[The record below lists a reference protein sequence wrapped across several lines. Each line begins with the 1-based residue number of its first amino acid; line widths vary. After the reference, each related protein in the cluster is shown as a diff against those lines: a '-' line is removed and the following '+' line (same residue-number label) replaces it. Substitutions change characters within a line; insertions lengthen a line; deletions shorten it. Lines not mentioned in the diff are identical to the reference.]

1 MKAGN
6 IEITPIEYG
15 RFKLDGGA
23 MFGVVPKPLWERVAL
38 PDDENRI
45 DMATRGMLI
54 RAGARKIL
62 VDTGIGDKMSEK
74 LNRIYAVDFSR
85 FSLENSLKQ
94 VGLSYEDITDVILTH
109 LHFDHTGGSTKID
122 DDENV
127 IPTFPNATYWLQ
139 RQQYDWA
146 LSPSDRDRASFM
158 PVNYVPLYEKG
169 CLELLEGERELFP
182 GISVIPVHGHTFG
195 QQLIKVADGSEAVL
209 FCADL
214 CPTAAHI
221 PLPYIMGY
229 DLQPL
234 VTLEEKKNILPRVVE
249 EEWTVFFEHD
259 PNIIMAKVEKTDK
272 GFKLAEELMVVDG

>member
-1 MKAGN
+1 MEAGN

-109 LHFDHTGGSTKID
+109 LHFDHTGGSTRID
-122 DDENV
+122 DDENI

>member
-23 MFGVVPKPLWERVAL
+23 MFGVVPKPLWERVAS

-45 DMATRGMLI
+45 DMTTRGMLI

-85 FSLENSLKQ
+85 FSLENSLEQ
-94 VGLSYEDITDVILTH
+94 VGLSYQDITDVILTH
-109 LHFDHTGGSTKID
+109 LHFDHTGGSTRID
-122 DDENV
+122 DDENI